1 MGHPGA
7 TCQIG
12 AGGEVMVK
20 TTAGFLVFG
29 GVVIGMSAAI
39 ALLGAV

>member
-7 TCQIG
+7 THQSG

-20 TTAGFLVFG
+20 STAGFLVFG
-29 GVVIGMSAAI
+29 GVVVGMSAAI
-39 ALLGAV
+39 ALFGAV